1 MRNVTLTFI
10 LALLFVGCDNGLV
23 NADQIETYDFNIE
36 TGLDIDQNGYLHFPM
51 SEYSNGQSEQSIVR
65 FTAYTNNPEI
75 QFVWWDSNGYWEYMM
90 NGEEFLVPIINH
102 SSYTNAFGEANTM
115 FGPNV
120 SMEGDTVMVSV
131 GYVDSIYDVEYVEQL
146 FIILD

>member
-1 MRNVTLTFI
+1 MRNVTLTF
-10 LALLFVGCDNGLV
+10 LVVLLFVGCDNGLV

-36 TGLDIDQNGYLHFPM
+36 TGLDMDQNGYLHFPM
-51 SEYSNGQSEQSIVR
+51 SEYSSGQSEQSIVR

-75 QFVWWDSNGYWEYMM
+75 QFVWWDSNGYWEYTM

-102 SSYTNAFGEANTM
+102 SSYTNDFGEANTM

-120 SMEGDTVMVSV
+120 SMVGDTVMVSC
-131 GYVDSIYDVEYVEQL
+131 GYVDSVYDVEYVEQF